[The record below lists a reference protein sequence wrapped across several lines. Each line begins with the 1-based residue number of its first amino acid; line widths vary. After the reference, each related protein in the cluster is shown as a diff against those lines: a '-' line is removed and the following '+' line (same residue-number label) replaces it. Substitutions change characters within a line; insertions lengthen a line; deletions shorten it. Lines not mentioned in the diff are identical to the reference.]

1 MWLNDDYG
9 IGDGDA
15 NGGGDGDGGGGGG
28 GSDNCGDVSDKDKDD
43 GVDYGG
49 GNKYSRYTS
58 DYEVIFFVN
67 LYCYDECHDFNDGDN
82 GGDHFSGGYGN
93 IQLLACY
100 LRDSSALSYCHL
112 LPTF

>member
-1 MWLNDDYG
+1 
-9 IGDGDA
+9 
-15 NGGGDGDGGGGGG
+15 
-28 GSDNCGDVSDKDKDD
+28 
-43 GVDYGG
+43 
-49 GNKYSRYTS
+49 
-58 DYEVIFFVN
+58 VIFFVN